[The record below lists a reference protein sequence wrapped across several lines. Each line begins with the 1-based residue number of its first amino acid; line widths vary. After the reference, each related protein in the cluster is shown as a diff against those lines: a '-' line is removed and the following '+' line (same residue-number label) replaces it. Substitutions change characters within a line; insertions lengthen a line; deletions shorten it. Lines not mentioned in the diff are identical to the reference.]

1 MRFIISLLLCFLLTG
16 CATPVSRPT
25 LTPTVPPPPTPPPP
39 TLPPPTV
46 TPRPLGN
53 TDQVQLPSI
62 FGFNAEV
69 IATAPVL
76 ALDTPQNLRLTAGEV
91 AWFRVE
97 LQAGQAYEVLT
108 TDLSET
114 LDTAITLFWSTGEQA
129 AYNDNADGFASRI
142 IFVPDVSATL
152 YVLVEAFRSGLAAA
166 DSCVLLL
173 RKLTLPPPDAFEP
186 DNTIDQAKLL
196 QLDVVQDRSFTYA
209 GDVDWVR
216 FRTQP
221 GQTYLFRT
229 FDLDDQVDTTLA
241 LHGEDGRELAF
252 NDNADGGR
260 ASAIVYRSDRAETL
274 YLRLATYDAPQLDLR
289 YRLAVSLFTPAPPD
303 AFEPDDNPNIARPL
317 RVDEEQEH
325 TISDPDDSDWLVFS
339 VRPETAYR
347 INLSA
352 VGLGVDLEMDLRDAA
367 GNILTTGSYRDSLNR
382 ELNYLADV
390 EATVYLNIRAAR
402 ITSND
407 TVYRVLLQAAP
418 AVAIDKF
425 EPDDEFAQASLL
437 VPGEEQERTI
447 RSELDVDHA
456 LVEVQAGEAYLLRAV
471 AVNAETETE
480 LFLWLFDDAGNI
492 LTTSEIFG
500 SEPGLLGH
508 IAFVAETTG
517 TLSLHI
523 HAFNLPVGGLSYR
536 LTLERIPP
544 PQPDPFEPDNNR
556 QQARPIVI
564 GETQQHNFIGFD
576 EDWLVITMQADQT
589 YLIETFDLDP
599 GVETIVYV
607 FDGAGVLIASDNNT
621 APNSRIEF
629 RPSRSGTY
637 YLRILNIGVANFG
650 ESYRV
655 RVVVKP

>member
-1 MRFIISLLLCFLLTG
+1 
-16 CATPVSRPT
+16 
-25 LTPTVPPPPTPPPP
+25 
-39 TLPPPTV
+39 
-46 TPRPLGN
+46 
-53 TDQVQLPSI
+53 
-62 FGFNAEV
+62 
-69 IATAPVL
+69 
-76 ALDTPQNLRLTAGEV
+76 
-91 AWFRVE
+91 
-97 LQAGQAYEVLT
+97 
-108 TDLSET
+108 
-114 LDTAITLFWSTGEQA
+114 
-129 AYNDNADGFASRI
+129 
-142 IFVPDVSATL
+142 
-152 YVLVEAFRSGLAAA
+152 
-166 DSCVLLL
+166 
-173 RKLTLPPPDAFEP
+173 
-186 DNTIDQAKLL
+186 
-196 QLDVVQDRSFTYA
+196 
-209 GDVDWVR
+209 
-216 FRTQP
+216 
-221 GQTYLFRT
+221 
-229 FDLDDQVDTTLA
+229 
-241 LHGEDGRELAF
+241 
-252 NDNADGGR
+252 
-260 ASAIVYRSDRAETL
+260 
-274 YLRLATYDAPQLDLR
+274 
-289 YRLAVSLFTPAPPD
+289 
-303 AFEPDDNPNIARPL
+303 
-317 RVDEEQEH
+317 
-325 TISDPDDSDWLVFS
+325 
-339 VRPETAYR
+339 
-347 INLSA
+347 
-352 VGLGVDLEMDLRDAA
+352 MDLRDAA

-407 TVYRVLLQAAP
+407 TGYRVLLQAAP

-456 LVEVQAGEAYLLRAV
+456 LVEVQAGEAYLFRAV
-471 AVNAETETE
+471 AINAEAE
-480 LFLWLFDDAGNI
+480 LFLYLFDDAENMLLASGMTNI
-492 LTTSEIFG
+492 ET
-500 SEPGLLGH
+500 GLLRY
-508 IAFVAETTG
+508 VAETTG
-517 TLSLHI
+517 SRFLQI
-523 HAFNLPVGGLSYR
+523 QAFNLPVGGLSYR
-536 LTLERIPP
+536 LVLERIPP

>member
-25 LTPTVPPPPTPPPP
+25 PTPTVPPPPTPPPP

-46 TPRPLGN
+46 TPRPLGD
-53 TDQVQLPSI
+53 TDQVQLPSM
-62 FGFNAEV
+62 FEFNAEV

-129 AYNDNADGFASRI
+129 AYNDDADGFASRI

-152 YVLVEAFRSGLAAA
+152 YVRVQAFRSGLAA

-173 RKLTLPPPDAFEP
+173 RKLILPPPDAFEP

-209 GDVDWVR
+209 DDVDWVR

-252 NDNADGGR
+252 NDDADGGR

-325 TISDPDDSDWLVFS
+325 TISDPDDSDWLIFS

-367 GNILTTGSYRDSLNR
+367 GNILTTGSYLDSLNR

-407 TVYRVLLQAAP
+407 TGYRVLLQAAP

-456 LVEVQAGEAYLLRAV
+456 LVEVQAGEAYLFRAV
-471 AVNAETETE
+471 AINAEAE
-480 LFLWLFDDAGNI
+480 LFLYLFDDAENMLLASGMTNI
-492 LTTSEIFG
+492 ET
-500 SEPGLLGH
+500 GLLRY
-508 IAFVAETTG
+508 VAETTG
-517 TLSLHI
+517 SRFLQI
-523 HAFNLPVGGLSYR
+523 QAFNLPVGGLSYR
-536 LTLERIPP
+536 LVLERIPP

-599 GVETIVYV
+599 GVETIVDV
-607 FDGAGVLIASDNNT
+607 FDGAGVFIASDDNT

>member
-25 LTPTVPPPPTPPPP
+25 PTPTVPPPPTPPPP

-46 TPRPLGN
+46 TPRPLGD
-53 TDQVQLPSI
+53 TDQVQLPSM
-62 FGFNAEV
+62 FEFNAEV

-152 YVLVEAFRSGLAAA
+152 YVLVEAFRSGLAA

-173 RKLTLPPPDAFEP
+173 RKLILPPPDAFEP

-209 GDVDWVR
+209 DDVDWVR

-252 NDNADGGR
+252 NDDADGGR

-367 GNILTTGSYRDSLNR
+367 GNILTTGSYLDSLNR

-407 TVYRVLLQAAP
+407 TGYRVLLQAAP

-456 LVEVQAGEAYLLRAV
+456 LVEVQAGEAYLFRAV
-471 AVNAETETE
+471 AINAEAE
-480 LFLWLFDDAGNI
+480 LFLYLFDDAENMLLASGMTNI
-492 LTTSEIFG
+492 ET
-500 SEPGLLGH
+500 GLLRY
-508 IAFVAETTG
+508 VAETTG
-517 TLSLHI
+517 SRFLQI
-523 HAFNLPVGGLSYR
+523 QAFNLPVGGLSYR
-536 LTLERIPP
+536 LVLERIPP

-576 EDWLVITMQADQT
+576 EDWLVITMQPDQT

-599 GVETIVYV
+599 GVETIVDV
-607 FDGAGVLIASDNNT
+607 FDGAGVFIASDDNT

>member
-25 LTPTVPPPPTPPPP
+25 PTPTVPPPPTPPPP

-152 YVLVEAFRSGLAAA
+152 YVLVEAFRSGLAA

-407 TVYRVLLQAAP
+407 TGYRVLLQAAP

>member
-1 MRFIISLLLCFLLTG
+1 
-16 CATPVSRPT
+16 
-25 LTPTVPPPPTPPPP
+25 
-39 TLPPPTV
+39 
-46 TPRPLGN
+46 
-53 TDQVQLPSI
+53 
-62 FGFNAEV
+62 
-69 IATAPVL
+69 
-76 ALDTPQNLRLTAGEV
+76 
-91 AWFRVE
+91 
-97 LQAGQAYEVLT
+97 
-108 TDLSET
+108 
-114 LDTAITLFWSTGEQA
+114 
-129 AYNDNADGFASRI
+129 
-142 IFVPDVSATL
+142 VPDVSATL
-152 YVLVEAFRSGLAAA
+152 YVRVQAFRSGLAA

-209 GDVDWVR
+209 DDVDWVR

-252 NDNADGGR
+252 NDDADGGR

-325 TISDPDDSDWLVFS
+325 TISDPDDSDWLIFS

-352 VGLGVDLEMDLRDAA
+352 VGLGIDLEMDLRDAA
-367 GNILTTGSYRDSLNR
+367 GNILTTGSYLDSLNR

-407 TVYRVLLQAAP
+407 TGYRVLLQAAP

-456 LVEVQAGEAYLLRAV
+456 LVEVQAGEAYLFRAV
-471 AVNAETETE
+471 AINAEAE
-480 LFLWLFDDAGNI
+480 LFLYLFDDAENMLLASGMTNI
-492 LTTSEIFG
+492 ET
-500 SEPGLLGH
+500 GLLRY
-508 IAFVAETTG
+508 VAETTG
-517 TLSLHI
+517 SRFLQI
-523 HAFNLPVGGLSYR
+523 QAFNLPVGGLSYR
-536 LTLERIPP
+536 LVLERIPP

-599 GVETIVYV
+599 GVETIVDV
-607 FDGAGVLIASDNNT
+607 FDGAGVFIASDDNT

>member
-1 MRFIISLLLCFLLTG
+1 MHFIISLLLCFLLTG
-16 CATPVSRPT
+16 CATPVSMPT
-25 LTPTVPPPPTPPPP
+25 PTSTVPPPPAPPPP

-46 TPRPLGN
+46 TPRPLSDP
-53 TDQVQLPSI
+53 DQVQPPRM
-62 FGFNAEV
+62 FNTEV
-69 IATAPVL
+69 IATAPLL
-76 ALDTPQNLRLTAGEV
+76 ALDTPQNLQLSAGEV
-91 AWFRVE
+91 AWFRIE

-108 TDLSET
+108 TDLAEG
-114 LDTAITLFWSTGEQA
+114 LDTTITLFWPTGEEA
-129 AYNDNADGFASRI
+129 AYNDDADGSASRI
-142 IFVPDVSATL
+142 IFVPDVSTTL
-152 YVLVEAFRSGLAAA
+152 YVRVEVFGSGVTA

-173 RKLTLPPPDAFEP
+173 RKLALPPPDAFEP
-186 DNTIDQAKLL
+186 DNTIDQAKPL
-196 QLDVVQDRSFTYA
+196 QLDVVQDRSFTYSD
-209 GDVDWVR
+209 DVDWVR

-229 FDLDDQVDTTLA
+229 FDLDDQADTTLS
-241 LHGEDGRELAF
+241 LHDEDGSELAF
-252 NDNADGGR
+252 NDDADGGR
-260 ASAIVYRSDRAETL
+260 ASAIVYRSDREETL
-274 YLRLATYDAPQLDLR
+274 YLRLATYTAQQLDLR

-339 VRPETAYR
+339 VRPGTAYR

-367 GNILTTGSYRDSLNR
+367 GNILTTGSYLDSLNR

-407 TVYRVLLQAAP
+407 TGYRVRLQAAS

-425 EPDDEFAQASLL
+425 EPDNESAQASLL
-437 VPGEEQERTI
+437 IPGEEQERTI
-447 RSELDVDHA
+447 HSELDVDNA
-456 LVEVQAGEAYLLRAV
+456 LVEVQAGEAYLFRAI

-480 LFLWLFDDAGNI
+480 LFLWLFDDAGNM
-492 LTTSEIFG
+492 LPTSEIFG
-500 SEPGLLGH
+500 SEPGLLRH
-508 IAFVAETTG
+508 IAYVAETTG
-517 TLSLHI
+517 TLSLQI
-523 HAFNLPVGGLSYR
+523 QAFNLPVGGLSYR
-536 LTLERIPP
+536 LTLERVPP

-556 QQARPIVI
+556 QQARPIAI

-599 GVETIVYV
+599 GVETIVGV
-607 FDGAGVLIASDNNT
+607 FDGAGAFIASDDNT
-621 APNSRIEF
+621 DPNSRIEF

-637 YLRILNIGVANFG
+637 YLRILNIGWANFG
-650 ESYRV
+650 EGYRV

>member
-16 CATPVSRPT
+16 CATPVSMPT
-25 LTPTVPPPPTPPPP
+25 PTPTVPPPPAPPLP

-46 TPRPLGN
+46 TPRPLGDP
-53 TDQVQLPSI
+53 DQVQPPRM
-62 FGFNAEV
+62 FGFDAAAV
-69 IATAPVL
+69 ASAPALPLAMPQVL
-76 ALDTPQNLRLTAGEV
+76 QLSAGNV

-97 LQAGQAYEVLT
+97 MQAGQAYEVFT
-108 TDLSET
+108 TDLAEG
-114 LDTAITLFWSTGEQA
+114 LDTTITLFWPTGEEA
-129 AYNDNADGFASRI
+129 AYNDDADGLASRI
-142 IFVPDVSATL
+142 IFVPDVSETL
-152 YVLVEAFRSGLAAA
+152 YIRVQALQVPMDAATGCVILVRT
-166 DSCVLLL
+166 
-173 RKLTLPPPDAFEP
+173 LTLPPPDAFEP
-186 DNTIDQAKLL
+186 DNTIDQAKPL
-196 QLDVVQDRSFTYA
+196 QLDVIQNRSFTYG

-229 FDLDDQVDTTLA
+229 FDLDDRVDTTLA
-241 LHGEDGRELAF
+241 LYGEDGSELAF
-252 NDNADGGR
+252 NDDADGGR
-260 ASAIVYRSDRAETL
+260 ASAIVYRSDREETL
-274 YLRLATYDAPQLDLR
+274 YLRLATYAVPQFDLR
-289 YRLAVSLFTPAPPD
+289 YRLAVSLFTPALPD

-317 RVDEEQEH
+317 RADEEQEH

-367 GNILTTGSYRDSLNR
+367 GNVLTTGSYLDSLNR

-390 EATVYLNIRAAR
+390 EATVYLNIRAVR

-407 TVYRVLLQAAP
+407 TGYRVLLQAAP

-456 LVEVQAGEAYLLRAV
+456 LVEVQAGEAYLFRAV
-471 AVNAETETE
+471 AINAEAE
-480 LFLWLFDDAGNI
+480 LFLYLYDDAENMLLASGMTNI
-492 LTTSEIFG
+492 ET
-500 SEPGLLGH
+500 GLLRY
-508 IAFVAETTG
+508 VAETTDSRF
-517 TLSLHI
+517 LQI
-523 HAFNLPVGGLSYR
+523 RAFNLPVGGLSYR
-536 LTLERIPP
+536 LVLECIPP

-576 EDWLVITMQADQT
+576 EDWLMVELQADKS

-599 GVETIVYV
+599 GVETLVEV
-607 FDGAGVLIASDNNT
+607 LNEVGELIASDQHTNL
-621 APNSRIEF
+621 NSRIEF
-629 RPSRSGTY
+629 RPAQSGTY
-637 YLRILNIGVANFG
+637 YLRILNIGWANFG
-650 ESYRV
+650 EGYRV

>member
-25 LTPTVPPPPTPPPP
+25 PTPTVPPPPTPPPP

-46 TPRPLGN
+46 TPRPLGD
-53 TDQVQLPSI
+53 TDQVQLPSM
-62 FGFNAEV
+62 FEFNAEV

-129 AYNDNADGFASRI
+129 AYNDDADGFASRI

-152 YVLVEAFRSGLAAA
+152 YVRVQAFRSGLAA

-173 RKLTLPPPDAFEP
+173 RKLILPPPDAFEP

-209 GDVDWVR
+209 DDVDWVR

-252 NDNADGGR
+252 NDDADGGR

-367 GNILTTGSYRDSLNR
+367 GNILTTGSYLDNLNR
-382 ELNYLADV
+382 ELNYLANV

-407 TVYRVLLQAAP
+407 TGYRVLLQAAP

-456 LVEVQAGEAYLLRAV
+456 LVEVQAGKAYLFRAV
-471 AVNAETETE
+471 AINAEAE
-480 LFLWLFDDAGNI
+480 LFLYLFDDAENMLLASGMTNI
-492 LTTSEIFG
+492 ET
-500 SEPGLLGH
+500 GLLRY
-508 IAFVAETTG
+508 VAETTG
-517 TLSLHI
+517 SRFLQI
-523 HAFNLPVGGLSYR
+523 QAFNLPVGGLSYR
-536 LTLERIPP
+536 LVLERIPP

-576 EDWLVITMQADQT
+576 EDWLVITMQPDQT

-599 GVETIVYV
+599 GVETIVDV
-607 FDGAGVLIASDNNT
+607 FDGAGVFIASDDNT